1 MENIVVAVNDSSHQ
15 IPQQSQ
21 IKKDES
27 SYQVNKSGI
36 IAIDDSI
43 SQQKQNVGEFELNS
57 VSKYMKQEGQLNK
70 LNDIDSNNC
79 NIIEDLSD
87 IHSRDNLDQINNNIT
102 SNSVVRT
109 QTQIDK
115 PKINIIKSESIK
127 EDQEQ
132 QNEINEEASFG
143 NIEEQQ
149 QDQKEVQGENQLI
162 DFDNIEEMKII
173 AQAVSSIQHNQDKM
187 IENCNNQNQHKKMVS
202 ETDMKLQNFDKSH
215 IEFDRSYI
223 NMNDH
228 SKLNS
233 ANQSMIGIDSNT
245 SRFIVHDFSSNTR
258 RDATFINEDQEKDIS
273 ALQRINDNTH
283 VPLNNHDFD
292 QNMQT
297 FQNQL
302 DQSQFNNI
310 GNSINLKN
318 MNIAT
323 SQELNKKLCDN
334 VPESTNNAIGSTHI
348 GLTSTTERQV
358 TNKYKMRQ
366 RQLNLQINVEEIEKQ
381 EQKRQAIRARIQE
394 EQLKKQQQQQQQQQI
409 SIGNQNN
416 NANEEA
422 NRQVNE
428 ENIQLKR
435 KRDNQNEHRNVQN
448 GTDESNMNQNNNDE
462 SQFENNL
469 SNQIFQKTLIVQ
481 LKLCILSVLGFLVFF
496 DEKVINNIFIFV
508 SLIIFMI
515 FFYKGI
521 IAIRVYNRIKIL
533 NVQDKFQL
541 VETCSLFLLFVA
553 LYIVVQNF
561 HYSSTLVL
569 IYTPFIHIFW
579 WRSVMKRSNSSSFI
593 TNIQLFFRIFVFI
606 QCFIIA
612 LRYDKFI
619 QWDWLVVFIPCWLLL
634 VGFIFYFIQI
644 FILTVWYYINFLRG
658 QASSTDAFGFLWGMI
673 SFTIYA
679 VCFYFGTVSLMQYFD
694 NQGYVQIQ
702 KTMLLYIIMNFC
714 LLLFDIL
721 FRERIKKYIFEQ
733 NREKLREEQ
742 LQQNQEE
749 IRRNIENNIQNIIRQ
764 SGSTHSNIEEVQ
776 QNNQK
781 IKKKYLQSNIKS
793 RNFNIPLFMVQ
804 NSTTYFRQV
813 DQIKKDIENQQNEII
828 DTNRIGNTQR
838 QLREIANMKEK
849 ETITDRQKDQSLAS
863 RNMLMNHLSNQNESN
878 LNGLPIERL
887 ENLINSPKKDMIY
900 QQKTFNQTRHAQLP
914 NNRVGQQRNSVKSD
928 QNQIY
933 CPSVKSFNSD
943 KEQQTCLVC
952 FVNQPNSVLMPCG
965 HGGICA
971 DCAKDVCKKNGC
983 CYLCRQEIQ
992 NIYQLESG
1000 NNNNNQG
1007 KYRKVIGITEVR
1019 RKQKKKRAVDSTNQ
1033 IN

>member
-1 MENIVVAVNDSSHQ
+1 MENIVVANNDSSHQ

-21 IKKDES
+21 IKKDEIS
-27 SYQVNKSGI
+27 DQVNKSGI

-57 VSKYMKQEGQLNK
+57 VSKYMKQDGQINK

-79 NIIEDLSD
+79 NIIENLSD
-87 IHSRDNLDQINNNIT
+87 IHSRDNLDHINNNIT
-102 SNSVVRT
+102 SNSIVRS
-109 QTQIDK
+109 QVQIDK
-115 PKINIIKSESIK
+115 PKINIIRSESINQQ
-127 EDQEQ
+127 EEQ
-132 QNEINEEASFG
+132 QNEINGQGSFE
-143 NIEEQQ
+143 NLDEQP
-149 QDQKEVQGENQLI
+149 QDQKEEQGENQLI

-173 AQAVSSIQHNQDKM
+173 AQAVSSIQNNQDKM
-187 IENCNNQNQHKKMVS
+187 IGNSYALNEHKKIGPES
-202 ETDMKLQNFDKSH
+202 DKKIQHLDKSH
-215 IEFDRSYI
+215 NEFERSYI

-233 ANQSMIGIDSNT
+233 ANQSIIGIDSNT
-245 SRFIVHDFSSNTR
+245 SRFIVHDLSANTR
-258 RDATFINEDQEKDIS
+258 RDATFMNEDHDKDIS
-273 ALQRINDNTH
+273 AIQRINDNTH
-283 VPLNNHDFD
+283 VPLNNHDFE
-292 QNMQT
+292 QNLQT

-302 DQSQFNNI
+302 DQSQFNNV

-318 MNIAT
+318 MNLTA
-323 SQELNKKLCDN
+323 SQELNKKFGENAPD
-334 VPESTNNAIGSTHI
+334 STNNAIGSTHI
-348 GLTSTTERQV
+348 GLTSTTERQI
-358 TNKYKMRQ
+358 TNKYKLRQ

-381 EQKRQAIRARIQE
+381 EQKRQAIRARLQE
-394 EQLKKQQQQQQQQQI
+394 EKLKREQQQQQQQI
-409 SIGNQNN
+409 SIVNQNN
-416 NANEEA
+416 NPNDEA
-422 NRQVNE
+422 NHQVNE

-435 KRDNQNEHRNVQN
+435 KRENNQTENRNIQNESDENSQN
-448 GTDESNMNQNNNDE
+448 SNNYDEG
-462 SQFENNL
+462 QFENNL
-469 SNQIFQKTLIVQ
+469 SNQIFQKTLILQ
-481 LKLCILSVLGFLVFF
+481 LKLCILSVLGFLIFF
-496 DEKVINNIFIFV
+496 DEKVVNNIFIFI

-521 IAIRVYNRIKIL
+521 ITIRVYKRIKIL
-533 NVQDKFQL
+533 NIQDKFHL
-541 VETCSLFLLFVA
+541 IELGSLFLLSVA
-553 LYIVVQNF
+553 LYIVVQSF

-612 LRYDKFI
+612 LRYDKFLS
-619 QWDWLVVFIPCWLLL
+619 WDWIVVFIPCWLLL

-644 FILTVWYYINFLRG
+644 FILTVWYYINYLRG

-679 VCFYFGTVSLMQYFD
+679 LCFYFGSTSLMQYFD
-694 NQGYVQIQ
+694 SQGYLQIQ
-702 KTMLLYIIMNFC
+702 QTMLLYIIMNFC

-721 FRERIKKYIFEQ
+721 FRQKIKKYIFEQ

-749 IRRNIENNIQNIIRQ
+749 IRRNVETNIQNIPRH
-764 SGSTHSNIEEVQ
+764 SGSTHSNIEEAQ

-781 IKKKYLQSNIKS
+781 IKKKYLSSNIKS

-838 QLREIANMKEK
+838 QLREIANIKEK
-849 ETITDRQKDQSLAS
+849 DTITDRQKDQSLAS

-878 LNGLPIERL
+878 LHGQPIERL

-900 QQKTFNQTRHAQLP
+900 QQKTFNQTKHAQMP
-914 NNRVGQQRNSVKSD
+914 NNRAGQQRNSIKSD

-1000 NNNNNQG
+1000 NNNQG

>member
-1 MENIVVAVNDSSHQ
+1 MENIVVVNNESTHQ

-21 IKKDES
+21 IKQDEIS
-27 SYQVNKSGI
+27 DQVNKSGI

-43 SQQKQNVGEFELNS
+43 SEQKQNVGEFELNS
-57 VSKYMKQEGQLNK
+57 VSKYMKQEVELNK
-70 LNDIDSNNC
+70 LNDKVSNNC

-87 IHSRDNLDQINNNIT
+87 IHSRDNLDQININMT
-102 SNSVVRT
+102 SKSIVRS
-109 QTQIDK
+109 QKQLDK
-115 PKINIIKSESIK
+115 PKINIIKSDSIK
-127 EDQEQ
+127 QIQEQ
-132 QNEINEEASFG
+132 QNDINDEVSLG
-143 NIEEQQ
+143 NFEEQPQ
-149 QDQKEVQGENQLI
+149 NQKDVQGENQLI
-162 DFDNIEEMKII
+162 DFDNIEEMKNI
-173 AQAVSSIQHNQDKM
+173 ASAVSSIQHDQEKM
-187 IENCNNQNQHKKMVS
+187 IENYNAFNQQKKIGPES
-202 ETDMKLQNFDKSH
+202 DRKKEHFDKNH
-215 IEFDRSYI
+215 NELERSYI

-233 ANQSMIGIDSNT
+233 ANQSIIGIDSNT
-245 SRFIVHDFSSNTR
+245 SRFIVNDFQSNAH
-258 RDATFINEDQEKDIS
+258 RDATFINEDQDKDIS
-273 ALQRINDNTH
+273 ALQRTNDNTH
-283 VPLNNHDFD
+283 VPLNSHDFD
-292 QNMQT
+292 QNLHT

-302 DQSQFNNI
+302 DQSQFNNV
-310 GNSINLKN
+310 GNSINDNRN
-318 MNIAT
+318 MNIAAN
-323 SQELNKKLCDN
+323 SELNKKLCENAPD
-334 VPESTNNAIGSTHI
+334 STNNAISSTHI

-366 RQLNLQINVEEIEKQ
+366 MQLNLQINVEEIEKQ
-381 EQKRQAIRARIQE
+381 EQKRQAIRARLQE
-394 EQLKKQQQQQQQQQI
+394 EQLKMQQQQQQQQI
-409 SIGNQNN
+409 SIINQNN
-416 NANEEA
+416 DANNEV

-435 KRDNQNEHRNVQN
+435 KRDNNQTEHRNALN
-448 GTDESNMNQNNNDE
+448 GFDESNQNSNIQDE

-469 SNQIFQKTLIVQ
+469 SNQIFQKTLILQ

-496 DEKVINNIFIFV
+496 DEKVISNIFIFV
-508 SLIIFMI
+508 SLLIFMI

-521 IAIRVYNRIKIL
+521 IAIRIYNRIKIL
-533 NVQDKFQL
+533 NAQDKFQL
-541 VETCSLFLLFVA
+541 VELGSLFLLCVA

-593 TNIQLFFRIFVFI
+593 TNIQLFFRVFFFI
-606 QCFIIA
+606 QCFIVA

-644 FILTVWYYINFLRG
+644 FILTIWYYINFLRG
-658 QASSTDAFGFLWGMI
+658 QATSTDAFGFLWGMI

-679 VCFYFGTVSLMQYFD
+679 LCFYFGIISLMQYFD

-702 KTMLLYIIMNFC
+702 QAMLLYIIMNFC

-721 FRERIKKYIFEQ
+721 FRKRIKKYIFEQ

-749 IRRNIENNIQNIIRQ
+749 IRRNLENNIQNIVRHF
-764 SGSTHSNIEEVQ
+764 GSTHLNIEEVQ

-781 IKKKYLQSNIKS
+781 FKKKYLQSNIKS

-838 QLREIANMKEK
+838 QLREIPNIKEK

-878 LNGLPIERL
+878 LPGLPIERL

-914 NNRVGQQRNSVKSD
+914 NNKAGQKKNSIKGD

-965 HGGICA
+965 HGGICS

-1000 NNNNNQG
+1000 NNNIG

-1019 RKQKKKRAVDSTNQ
+1019 RKQKKRRAVDSANQ